1 MIKRI
6 TPLLLLLSFA
16 KDLLTTN
23 SIIIIGFFFCSCE
36 DTKTDSSDS
45 IDYGVVINEINYNSS
60 DSFDPEDWVEIYNI
74 SSDTLDISSWL
85 IKDDNDDHI
94 FTIPSNTLLL
104 PDQYLV
110 FCNDTISFKALFP
123 DVNQYFGDLGFGL
136 GGGSDF
142 VKLFDSSEL
151 LVDAVEYDDTAPW
164 PTESDGNGPTLEL
177 INPSLDK
184 ALGENWAASD
194 GYGTPGAV
202 NSVYVA
208 DE

>member
-202 NSVYVA
+202 NSVCVA